1 MWVEF
6 VVDSRLA
13 PRVFIP
19 PQKPT
24 FSYSNSIRID
34 DPHVNLSSLISMT
47 SFFPAIR
54 ETRDE
59 ILAEAGRTKAD

>member
-13 PRVFIP
+13 PRVLSHHK
-19 PQKPT
+19 KPT
-24 FSYSNSIRID
+24 CSYSNSTRIE

-47 SFFPAIR
+47 SFFPAIG